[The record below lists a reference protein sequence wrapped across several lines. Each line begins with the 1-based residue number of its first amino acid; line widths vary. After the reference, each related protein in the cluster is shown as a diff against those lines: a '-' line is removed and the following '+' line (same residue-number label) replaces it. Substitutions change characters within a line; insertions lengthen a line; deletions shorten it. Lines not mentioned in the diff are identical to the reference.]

1 MFNSVLKI
9 ATLIFL
15 VTFSLSY
22 AQSIVKTGE
31 MIISTSTGEL
41 LGADASSY
49 NSIIPQSDQLEWE
62 VYVPENYNPEN
73 PPGIMVYA
81 GSPQDVRPPGSWMS
95 VMEDKN
101 LIWVAA
107 RKSGNGSSF
116 MQKELVALLS
126 VPLIEKD
133 YKIDADRVY
142 ITGEGRI
149 ASVVTM
155 DNPDIFKGAI
165 LSGTS
170 IWSKNPESKI
180 NAILDKR
187 FVFVTSQQG
196 GAGAVRTTRHS
207 YYKFKDAGVKNLKLI
222 TVYGRHRY
230 DRRKFSQSIDY
241 LDG

>member
-1 MFNSVLKI
+1 MFNKFIKSTALLLLVSV
-9 ATLIFL
+9 
-15 VTFSLSY
+15 SLSY
-22 AQSIVKTGE
+22 AQSAYKTGE
-31 MIISTSTGEL
+31 MVISSSPDEII
-41 LGADASSY
+41 GAEAVPF
-49 NSIIPQSDQLEWE
+49 NSIIPKDDIIEWE
-62 VYVPENYNPEN
+62 VYVPENYDPDN

-81 GSPQDVRPPGSWMS
+81 GAPQNVRAPAGWMS

-116 MQKELVALLS
+116 MQKELLALLS
-126 VPLIEKD
+126 VPLIEKS
-133 YKIDADRVY
+133 YKIDAKRVY

-155 DNPDIFKGAI
+155 DNPDIFNGAI
-165 LSGTS
+165 LSGVS

-180 NAILDKR
+180 DAILDKR
-187 FVFVTSQQG
+187 FVFVTSRQG
-196 GAGAVRTTRHS
+196 GAGAVRTSRYS